1 MMTLQFPTGRPK
13 LLRRRSP
20 ARCLC
25 AYQPKTITHRSEDAA
40 SPTRNLVCPPAVAS
54 RDRVPARATPSQAP
68 DPYLSQCLKVRGHD
82 RPTKWGRTTYTRHG
96 CMPTKT
102 STAQGLGAAVEDT
115 V

>member
-40 SPTRNLVCPPAVAS
+40 SPTRNLLCLPAVAS
-54 RDRVPARATPSQAP
+54 RDLEPARATPSQAP
-68 DPYLSQCLKVRGHD
+68 DPYLSQCLEVRGYGW
-82 RPTKWGRTTYTRHG
+82 PTRWGQTRDKQLHVG
-96 CMPTKT
+96 CVEL
-102 STAQGLGAAVEDT
+102 QRLGLHAILVLLQL
-115 V
+115 